1 MHGLNIILKTDSYKL
16 THGAMYPDNTKGVY
30 SYLEARTGAR
40 DPYTVFFG
48 LQPILDEL
56 EALTVTEGNLKE
68 AKALSEI
75 HLGPGIFN
83 EKGWRKVIDVY
94 DGKLPL
100 KIKAVPEGTPVP
112 VGNVMMTV
120 ENTDPDLYWLTNAL
134 ESKLLH
140 VWAPT
145 TIATTSREVKRMYYG
160 KLLEAGHSDEEIA
173 AAIDFMLHD
182 FGYRG
187 VSSDESASSGGAA
200 HLTSFKGTDTLL
212 ALTFAHE
219 FYDAPYETLG
229 FSVPA
234 TEHSIMTSEG
244 KLGEYGLVNNLLHDY
259 PTGILSLV
267 GDSYDIFRF
276 TAMLGST
283 FKDKVLARDGKVVVR
298 PDSGDPITQIPE
310 LLNILWE
317 QFGGRENSWG
327 YKTLDPHVGMLWGDG
342 LDGPDEI
349 ERIIDAVMAAGFS
362 PINLVFGMGGGLLQ
376 KINRDTERFA
386 FKCSAQKRNGVWI
399 PIQKDPLDKTKAS
412 KPGRL
417 ALIYNEQWGTY
428 DTRGEDDFVDNDE
441 TSMLETVFENGEVV
455 KRYTFDDIRQR
466 AAL

>member
-1 MHGLNIILKTDSYKL
+1 MHGDNLILKTDSYKL

-30 SYLEARTGAR
+30 SYLEARAGAR

-48 LQPILDEL
+48 LQPILFEL
-56 EALTVTEGNLKE
+56 AELRVTEDNFNE
-68 AKALSEI
+68 ARMIADI

-94 DGKLPL
+94 DGALPL

-145 TIATTSREVKRMYYG
+145 TIATTSREVKSMYMR
-160 KLLEAGHSDEEIA
+160 LLKSAGHTDEEIA
-173 AAIDFMLHD
+173 GAIDFMLHD

-187 VSSDESASSGGAA
+187 VSSDQSAASGGAA

-219 FYDAPYETLG
+219 FYNASYETLA

-244 KLGEYGLVNNLLHDY
+244 KLGEYPLVDHLLNDY

-267 GDSYDIFRF
+267 GDSYNIFEF
-276 TAMLGST
+276 TKMIGTT
-283 FKDKVLARDGKVVVR
+283 FHNRIMERDGKVVVR
-298 PDSGDPITQIPE
+298 PDSGDALTQIPE
-310 LLNILWE
+310 LLNTLWGA
-317 QFGGRENSWG
+317 FGGTTTKNGFRV
-327 YKTLDPHVGMLWGDG
+327 LDPHVGVLWGDG

-349 ERIIDAVMAAGFS
+349 ERIILAVMSAGFS

-417 ALIYNEQWGTY
+417 KLVLNEDGEY
-428 DTRGEDDFVDNDE
+428 MTREQDGNDGDDV
-441 TSMLETVFENGEVV
+441 MVTVFENGRVEQVWAFDEV
-455 KRYTFDDIRQR
+455 RER